1 MAIFKFYIKF
11 VCKFIRQLNNSFL
24 KNHLHLID
32 LITQIRKISQ
42 QNLPVDTSF
51 IPYDILVFLYKAHAN
66 AQTINLKEF
75 FLLFKH
81 SEMGVRYHLK
91 RLVSDGWITLV
102 ENPEDHRSKLVVVS
116 PKFIAQMEKTLSE
129 ISLYTAQ
136 RALLSSE

>member
-11 VCKFIRQLNNSFL
+11 VCKFISQLNNSFL

-102 ENPEDHRSKLVVVS
+102 ENPGDHRSKLMLVT
-116 PKFIAQMEKTLSE
+116 PKFIGQMEKTLSE
-129 ISLYTAQ
+129 ISLYTEQ

>member
-1 MAIFKFYIKF
+1 MVIFKFYIKF
-11 VCKFIRQLNNSFL
+11 EYKFIRQLNNLFL
-24 KNHLHLID
+24 KNHLPLID

-116 PKFIAQMEKTLSE
+116 PKFIEQMEKTLSE
-129 ISLYTAQ
+129 ISLYTEQ

>member
-1 MAIFKFYIKF
+1 M
-11 VCKFIRQLNNSFL
+11 
-24 KNHLHLID
+24 
-32 LITQIRKISQ
+32 
-42 QNLPVDTSF
+42 DTSF

-66 AQTINLKEF
+66 EQAINLKEF

-102 ENPEDHRSKLVVVS
+102 ENPKDHRSKLMLVT

-129 ISLYTAQ
+129 INLYMDQ

>member
-1 MAIFKFYIKF
+1 M
-11 VCKFIRQLNNSFL
+11 
-24 KNHLHLID
+24 KNHLQLID
-32 LITQIRKISQ
+32 LISQIRKISQ

-66 AQTINLKEF
+66 GQTINLKEF

-102 ENPEDHRSKLVVVS
+102 ENPEDHRSKLMLVT
-116 PKFIAQMEKTLSE
+116 PKFIAQMQKTLSE
-129 ISLYTAQ
+129 ISLYTEQ

>member
-1 MAIFKFYIKF
+1 MVIFKFYIKF
-11 VCKFIRQLNNSFL
+11 VCKFIRQLNNLFL
-24 KNHLHLID
+24 KNHLPLID

-102 ENPEDHRSKLVVVS
+102 ENPGDHRSKLVVVS
-116 PKFIAQMEKTLSE
+116 PKFIEQMEKTLSE
-129 ISLYTAQ
+129 ISLYTEQ

>member
-11 VCKFIRQLNNSFL
+11 VCKFIRQLNNLFF
-24 KNHLHLID
+24 KNHLPLID

-51 IPYDILVFLYKAHAN
+51 IPYDILVFIYKAHAN

-129 ISLYTAQ
+129 ISLYTEQ